1 MTVPRPL
8 STHPSSRQFGAGVA
22 LIRCLPADEVADP
35 YSARLPSSPIGEKS
49 RRAPVGRGAAD
60 ERGVVLACTSSVGA
74 PSGSGSEVPAAAL
87 RSAPSRPVSGT
98 TVVLRCVQ

>member
-60 ERGVVLACTSSVGA
+60 ERG
-74 PSGSGSEVPAAAL
+74 
-87 RSAPSRPVSGT
+87 GT
-98 TVVLRCVQ
+98 TVVLRSVQ